1 MEERDSLMNV
11 MNIIDEFTQERD
23 WEQFHSVKNI
33 MTSISIE
40 SAELNET
47 IQWSNPTKDEVLSD
61 PKLAGCIEDELADV
75 MVYCL
80 RLCSI
85 LDINP
90 IESMNQKIVKN
101 RAKYPIDKSK
111 GKSAK
116 YTTFEN

>member
-1 MEERDSLMNV
+1 
-11 MNIIDEFTQERD
+11 
-23 WEQFHSVKNI
+23 
-33 MTSISIE
+33 
-40 SAELNET
+40 
-47 IQWSNPTKDEVLSD
+47 
-61 PKLAGCIEDELADV
+61 

-90 IESMNQKIVKN
+90 IEAMNQKIVKN